1 MTSGRGGEPES
12 GTPPTRCFAS
22 RGSGG
27 WCPGAWG
34 RGCLCW
40 LPVIRRGRDRRRS
53 CRRRS
58 GWDRRGHRCTAAPL
72 RESGS
77 SRLPCPPVDS
87 HPDTDSDR
95 CSAAEWNLA
104 LLRQGNRVINGLAAV
119 RDLVQEHS
127 QGSGKN
133 VDDRRRNKKW
143 WAGQSA
149 RPPRLCQRARRAH
162 ASLGDTVTTVSV
174 IPTGPGA
181 AGVIS
186 PNFFLFVTTMGVIV
200 S

>member
-1 MTSGRGGEPES
+1 MTARYSPCSGLRSQSSNDQISAPQPTSLPMLRRWLVRPPPALMSSLTCAWRSESNATSGIAPIS
-12 GTPPTRCFAS
+12 FA
-22 RGSGG
+22 
-27 WCPGAWG
+27 A
-34 RGCLCW
+34 
-40 LPVIRRGRDRRRS
+40 
-53 CRRRS
+53 
-58 GWDRRGHRCTAAPL
+58 
-72 RESGS
+72 
-77 SRLPCPPVDS
+77 
-87 HPDTDSDR
+87 
-95 CSAAEWNLA
+95 WNLA
-104 LLRQGNRVINGLAAV
+104 LLRQGNRVVNSLAAS
-119 RDLVQEHS
+119 RGLVQEHARA
-127 QGSGKN
+127 GGKN
-133 VDDRRRNKKW
+133 VDDRRRNKTW

>member
-1 MTSGRGGEPES
+1 MSARYLPCSGPRSQSSNDQISAPQLTSLPMLRRWLVRPPPALMSSLTCAWRSESNATSG
-12 GTPPTRCFAS
+12 
-22 RGSGG
+22 
-27 WCPGAWG
+27 
-34 RGCLCW
+34 
-40 LPVIRRGRDRRRS
+40 I
-53 CRRRS
+53 
-58 GWDRRGHRCTAAPL
+58 API
-72 RESGS
+72 SF
-77 SRLPCPPVDS
+77 D
-87 HPDTDSDR
+87 
-95 CSAAEWNLA
+95 AWNLA
-104 LLRQGNRVINGLAAV
+104 LLRQGNRVVNSLAASLG
-119 RDLVQEHS
+119 LVQEHAE
-127 QGSGKN
+127 GRGKT
-133 VDDRRRNKKW
+133 VDDRRRNKRW